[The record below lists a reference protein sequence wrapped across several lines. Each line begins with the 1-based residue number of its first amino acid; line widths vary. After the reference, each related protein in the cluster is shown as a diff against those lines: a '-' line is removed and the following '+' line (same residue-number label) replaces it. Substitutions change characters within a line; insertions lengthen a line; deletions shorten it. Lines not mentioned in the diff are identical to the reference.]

1 MEYNREILRRSPL
14 MLQASS
20 VRLIPIFALMGL
32 SWAQTPPAPTAQ
44 GRGRGAEMTAEMKA
58 RLEKAPKFTEMMTPM
73 RDKVDLAANVYVPPG
88 PGPFPVI
95 LLRTPYIKDNAREP
109 LTAQKYV
116 EAGYVYFDQDVR
128 GKGHSKGVYKAFTT
142 DIEDGYDTVEWI
154 AKQPWSNG
162 KVGIMGT
169 SALGITSNMAAM
181 SGAPHLTAAYV
192 TWAPFEQMRNTYPG
206 GVLKDADT
214 IGWTRGQGA
223 DDATLAGISA
233 NALDSRD
240 YAKNSV
246 ITNGKY
252 IHIPIWNN
260 AAWYD
265 IFNDGNRY
273 FTYLQY
279 HGSKGALGNQKLTVG
294 AAGHGGLQG
303 DIEYPQQSGLRGA
316 NDEMRW
322 WDYWLKG
329 VDTGIMDEPPVT
341 YLMMAAGRKGHPSD
355 LSRVVKTAGWPPASR
370 ETRYYLAPEF
380 SLTTKAPAVAEAKQ
394 SYRDDPKNPV
404 KSVGGANLTQQAGPM
419 DQRAIAKRPDYLRFE
434 SPVLTKSVAI
444 AGHVSMELYASTDG
458 PDTDFMVKLVDVYP
472 DGYEAIVLDAPIRAR
487 YRFGR
492 LPDEVKMMTPNAP
505 EKLTLDLWETA
516 ITFEP
521 GHKIAVHVASTAS
534 TKFEVN
540 PNTGEP
546 FGQPPTM
553 APRAA
558 TNTIFFDKEHPSAIV
573 LPLIYTGNG
582 Q

>member
-1 MEYNREILRRSPL
+1 
-14 MLQASS
+14 MLPRIRFTALLAVSL
-20 VRLIPIFALMGL
+20 LIVSAAL
-32 SWAQTPPAPTAQ
+32 AQTAAPAQ
-44 GRGRGAEMTAEMKA
+44 GRGRGRGAEMTDEMKE
-58 RLEKAPKFTEMMTPM
+58 RLAKAPKFVEMMIPM
-73 RDKVDLAANVYVPPG
+73 RDGIMLAANVYRPEG
-88 PGPFPVI
+88 PGPFPVV

-116 EAGYVYFDQDVR
+116 EAGYAYVDQDVR
-128 GKGHSKGVYKAFTT
+128 GKGHSKGVYKAFST

-154 AKQPWSNG
+154 AKQTWSTG
-162 KVGIMGT
+162 KIGIMGT
-169 SALGITSNMAAM
+169 SALGITSNLAAM

-192 TWAPFEQMRNTYPG
+192 TWAPYEQMKNTYPG

-223 DDATLAGISA
+223 DEATLALISG

-246 ITNGKY
+246 LTNRKY
-252 IHIPIWNN
+252 IHIPEWQNT
-260 AAWYD
+260 AWYD

-273 FTYLQY
+273 FTYLQNE
-279 HGSKGALGNQKLTVG
+279 GSSGARGNQKLTIA

-303 DIEYPQQSGLRGA
+303 DIEYPQQKDLRGP

-355 LSRVVKTAGWPPASR
+355 STRVIKAANWPPASR
-370 ETRYYLAPEF
+370 ETRYYLAPNF
-380 SLTTKAPAVAEAKQ
+380 ALSTKAPVVVDAKQ
-394 SYRDDPKNPV
+394 SYKDDPANPV
-404 KSVGGANLTQQAGPM
+404 KSVGGANLTQAAGPM
-419 DQRAIAKRPDYLRFE
+419 DQRAIPKRADYLRFE
-434 SPVLTKSVAI
+434 SPVLTHSVAI
-444 AGHVSMELYASTDG
+444 AGHVSMELYAATDG
-458 PDTDFMVKLVDVYP
+458 LDTDFMAKLVDVYP

-487 YRFGR
+487 FRNGR

-505 EKLTLDLWETA
+505 EKLTIDLWETA

-521 GHKIAVHVASTAS
+521 GHKIAVHIASTAS
-534 TKFEVN
+534 TKFEIN

-546 FGQPPTM
+546 FGQKSTM
-553 APRAA
+553 APRVA
-558 TNTIFFDKEHPSAIV
+558 TNTVYFDKDHPSSMV
-573 LPLIYTGNG
+573 LPVIYSGNG